1 MDGKELKPIMPGV
14 WGHLETKKTPEELK
28 QGLKELET
36 KLENL
41 LLIGQIYGGITDETR
56 KAANTRAKENHQKE
70 RFKP

>member
-14 WGHLETKKTPEELK
+14 WGHLETNKTPEELK

-41 LLIGQIYGGITDETR
+41 LDYWSNVRRDN
-56 KAANTRAKENHQKE
+56 A
-70 RFKP
+70 

>member
-14 WGHLETKKTPEELK
+14 WVHLETNKTPEELK

-41 LLIGQIYGGITDETR
+41 LAYWSNVRRDN
-56 KAANTRAKENHQKE
+56 A
-70 RFKP
+70 